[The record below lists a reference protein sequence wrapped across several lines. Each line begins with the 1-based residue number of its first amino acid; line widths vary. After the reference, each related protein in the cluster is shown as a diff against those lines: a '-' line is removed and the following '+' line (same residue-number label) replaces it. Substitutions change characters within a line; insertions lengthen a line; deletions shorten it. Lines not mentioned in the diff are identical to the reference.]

1 MVRLGQQLDAV
12 LLSSVRN
19 HLDIDRHAAAITRR
33 GGITVLVSR
42 DGLTMTEKLK
52 STIDPIFHLI
62 GGLPITDR
70 LPVDRLLEP
79 AGTQLVRRCWGVRV
93 RQNGCADRSPGD
105 LPTWEPVKR
114 IRLL

>member
-33 GGITVLVSR
+33 GGVTILVSS

-52 STIDPIFHLI
+52 STIDSIFHLI
-62 GGLPITDR
+62 GGLPVTYR
-70 LPVDRLLEP
+70 
-79 AGTQLVRRCWGVRV
+79 
-93 RQNGCADRSPGD
+93 
-105 LPTWEPVKR
+105 
-114 IRLL
+114 